1 MFPDIFLYFT
11 GFFPVKHFFPF
22 LVIKM
27 QKFRFFVVIF

>member
-1 MFPDIFLYFT
+1 MFPVIFLYFT
-11 GFFPVKHFFPF
+11 GFFPVKHLIRF